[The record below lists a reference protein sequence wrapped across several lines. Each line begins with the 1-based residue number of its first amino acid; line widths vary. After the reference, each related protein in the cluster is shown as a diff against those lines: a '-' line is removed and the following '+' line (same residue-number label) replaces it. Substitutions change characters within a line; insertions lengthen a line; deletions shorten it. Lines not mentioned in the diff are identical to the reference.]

1 MASLVTG
8 THPNL
13 RSVTAVRRWLA
24 IRTSFVW
31 AFALASAALGAQETA
46 KPTLPLRT
54 LLTAHEA
61 HSLPPEE
68 AARAY
73 PVHLRAVVTYYDPYI
88 DSRHAALFVH
98 DATGSIFIAVPS
110 LPLLPI
116 SAGAVLDIK
125 GRTDI
130 GDYAP
135 IVRPSQIT
143 VVGQSHVPEEA
154 PQVTMAQLTS
164 GAVDGQWIEVE
175 GLIHAVRLTPTN
187 VTFELA
193 TLGGPVSATTPLQ
206 AGPNYESFVDSLV
219 TIHAN
224 SAPVFNRTSQMV
236 GVHLYFPGLDQVK
249 VIQAAPADPF
259 ALPVVSIH
267 DLLRYTPNVQLRHRM
282 HLQGTVTLQWPG
294 QILCIQH
301 ASEGLCMQTAQF
313 TPAKT
318 GDRVDVVGF
327 PIPSDYKATLENA
340 TFRVAASGAA
350 PSPASI
356 TAVQAFQGDHDGE
369 LVTIDGVLVDEDR
382 ATANPTLFLR
392 SGNSF
397 IAVLLPTAV
406 AGIENLP
413 WQDGSL
419 LRVTGIC
426 SIKIDAQGST
436 QLEGAVRTQSVRLLL
451 RSPEDIAVLRQ
462 PSWWTP
468 RHALFTVAIVVLF
481 TIAAIFWIVL
491 LRRRVR
497 QQTQVIRSNEE
508 RLRHMAEHDPLTDLP
523 NRTLF
528 YDRLNVALERVRRFK
543 TTLAVLMVD
552 LDRFKEVNDSLG
564 HHAGDQLLCQVA
576 QRIGASVRKT
586 DTVARIGGDEFI
598 VLLPDLQTRNDAE
611 QIAAMV
617 VSSLSK
623 PFDFGNLRASVSVS
637 VGVCTYPDGGTDA
650 TTLLQGADAAMYQAK
665 AQGRNGYRVFTPN
678 MSSAAW
684 QSAQHHF

>member
-1 MASLVTG
+1 
-8 THPNL
+8 
-13 RSVTAVRRWLA
+13 
-24 IRTSFVW
+24 
-31 AFALASAALGAQETA
+31 
-46 KPTLPLRT
+46 
-54 LLTAHEA
+54 
-61 HSLPPEE
+61 
-68 AARAY
+68 
-73 PVHLRAVVTYYDPYI
+73 
-88 DSRHAALFVH
+88 
-98 DATGSIFIAVPS
+98 
-110 LPLLPI
+110 
-116 SAGAVLDIK
+116 
-125 GRTDI
+125 
-130 GDYAP
+130 
-135 IVRPSQIT
+135 
-143 VVGQSHVPEEA
+143 
-154 PQVTMAQLTS
+154 
-164 GAVDGQWIEVE
+164 
-175 GLIHAVRLTPTN
+175 
-187 VTFELA
+187 
-193 TLGGPVSATTPLQ
+193 
-206 AGPNYESFVDSLV
+206 
-219 TIHAN
+219 
-224 SAPVFNRTSQMV
+224 
-236 GVHLYFPGLDQVK
+236 
-249 VIQAAPADPF
+249 
-259 ALPVVSIH
+259 
-267 DLLRYTPNVQLRHRM
+267 
-282 HLQGTVTLQWPG
+282 
-294 QILCIQH
+294 
-301 ASEGLCMQTAQF
+301 MQTAQF

-623 PFDFGNLRASVSVS
+623 PFDFGNLHASVSVS